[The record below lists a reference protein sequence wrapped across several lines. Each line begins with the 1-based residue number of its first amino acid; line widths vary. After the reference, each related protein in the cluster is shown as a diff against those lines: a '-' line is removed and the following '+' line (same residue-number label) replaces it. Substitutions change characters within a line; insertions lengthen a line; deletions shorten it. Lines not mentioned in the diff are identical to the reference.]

1 MPSTHSASKPVGDI
15 LLVALLPV
23 ATFVIGAGT
32 EFSEQLMTG
41 AQRFERL
48 QLDELPLAL
57 VAFSLGLAWFAWRR
71 WREMLRELDKRRDIE
86 AALEAKQIEL
96 RNLSRRVTESQEVER
111 RAIAHELHDELGQT
125 LNAIKVESVCIRN
138 ESADRDSTIHTA
150 ALSIIRLT
158 DQVYS
163 VVRDMTGRLRPVAL
177 DELGLAE
184 ALEHDLAEWRQR
196 LPEIKFDF
204 TADTLPEKL
213 GDPCAIALYRIAQEG
228 MTNVV
233 RHAEAHNVSLALT
246 FHRESAVVSLSLR
259 DDGRGV
265 ELHTMRSGLGL
276 LGMRERVEA
285 LGGAFRI
292 ESQPARGFRIEASVP
307 FDVGADAVG
316 VP

>member
-1 MPSTHSASKPVGDI
+1 MPSTPSASKPVGDI

-32 EFSEQLMTG
+32 EFSERLMTG
-41 AQRFERL
+41 AQRFEQL

-71 WREMLRELDKRRDIE
+71 WCEMLRELRKRRDIE
-86 AALEAKQIEL
+86 VALEAKQIEL
-96 RNLSRRVTESQEVER
+96 RNLSRRVTESQESER

-125 LNAIKVESVCIRN
+125 LNAIKIESVCIRN
-138 ESADRDSTIHTA
+138 ASGDDDSTIHAA

-158 DQVYS
+158 DHVYS

-196 LPEIKFDF
+196 LPGIEFYF
-204 TADTLPEKL
+204 RADTLPEKL
-213 GDPCAIALYRIAQEG
+213 GEPCAIALYRVAQEG

-233 RHAEAHNVSLALT
+233 RHAEARKVSLALT
-246 FHRESAVVSLSLR
+246 FHREPAVVSLSLR

-265 ELHTMRSGLGL
+265 ELRTMRSGLGL
-276 LGMRERVEA
+276 LGMRERIEA
-285 LGGAFRI
+285 LGGAFQV
-292 ESQPARGFRIEASVP
+292 ESGPARGFRIEASVP
-307 FDVGADAVG
+307 FAVGASAVG
-316 VP
+316 AA